1 MLEHTRGIFLR
12 SVKYSETSVIAV
24 IYTEAYGRQSYMVNG
39 ARSKKSIGKTVAFQ
53 PLYLLDLE
61 IYYHAGRDI
70 HRLKDV
76 RISNPYSTIPF
87 DIRKTSEV
95 MFMAEILYKCLR
107 EEEPNAGLFD
117 FIYNSLSYLDLT
129 DHGISN
135 FHIWFIFKLTQ
146 FLGIYPNN
154 EQARISNYFDLQTA
168 RFVSHEP
175 MHGQFADKHVTTLFA
190 RLFEVDQTTLEQLD
204 YHHNDRKLVLDML
217 IEYYRIHFDNL
228 GEIRSLSVL
237 KEVLK

>member
-24 IYTEAYGRQSYMVNG
+24 IYTQAYGRQSYMVNG
-39 ARSKKSIGKTVAFQ
+39 ARSKKSVGKTVAFQ

-61 IYYHAGRDI
+61 IYYHPGREI
-70 HRLKDV
+70 HRLKEV
-76 RISNPYSTIPF
+76 RIANPYSTIPF

-95 MFMAEILYKCLR
+95 IFLAEILNKCLI
-107 EEEPNAGLFD
+107 EEEPNNGLFD
-117 FIYNSLSYLDLT
+117 FIYNSLSYLDLAE
-129 DHGISN
+129 HGISN

-146 FLGIYPNN
+146 FLGIYPNSD
-154 EQARISNYFDLQTA
+154 QARISHYFDLQKA
-168 RFVSHEP
+168 MFVSHEP
-175 MHGQFADKHVTTLFA
+175 IHGQFADKHVTALFS

-204 YHHNDRKLVLDML
+204 YNHHDRRQVLDML

>member
-12 SVKYSETSVIAV
+12 SVKYSESSVIAV
-24 IYTEAYGRQSYMVNG
+24 IYTEAYGRQSFMVNG
-39 ARSKKSIGKTVAFQ
+39 VRSKKSVSKTIAFQ

-61 IYYHAGRDI
+61 IYYHAGREI
-70 HRLKDV
+70 HRLKEA
-76 RISNPYSTIPF
+76 RIANPYSTIPF

-95 MFMAEILYKCLR
+95 MFLAEILYKCLK

-117 FIYNSLSYLDLT
+117 FIYNTLSYLDLT
-129 DHGISN
+129 EHGISN

-154 EQARISNYFDLQTA
+154 DQAMISNYFDLQKA

-175 MHGQFADKHVTTLFA
+175 LHGQFADKHVTSLFA
-190 RLFEVDQTTLEQLD
+190 RLFGVDQTTLEQLE
-204 YHHNDRKLVLDML
+204 YNHNDRRLVLDML
-217 IEYYRIHFDNL
+217 LHYYRIHFDNL

>member
-39 ARSKKSIGKTVAFQ
+39 ARSKKSVGKTVAFQ

-61 IYYHAGRDI
+61 IYYHAGREI

-95 MFMAEILYKCLR
+95 IFLAEILYKCLK

-117 FIYNSLSYLDLT
+117 FIYNTLSYLDLS

-154 EQARISNYFDLQTA
+154 DQALISNYFDLQTA

-175 MHGQFADKHVTTLFA
+175 MHGQFADKHVSTLFA
-190 RLFEVDQTTLEQLD
+190 RLFEVDQTTLDQLE
-204 YHHNDRKLVLDML
+204 YNHNDRRLVLDML
-217 IEYYRIHFDNL
+217 LEYYRIHFDNL

>member
-39 ARSKKSIGKTVAFQ
+39 ARSKKSVGKTVAFQ

-61 IYYHAGRDI
+61 IYYHAGREI

-95 MFMAEILYKCLR
+95 IFLAEILYKCLK

-117 FIYNSLSYLDLT
+117 FIYNTLSYLDLT

-154 EQARISNYFDLQTA
+154 DHALISNYFDLQTA
-168 RFVSHEP
+168 RFISHEP

-190 RLFEVDQTTLEQLD
+190 RLFDVDQTTLDQLD
-204 YHHNDRKLVLDML
+204 YNHNDRRLVLEML
-217 IEYYRIHFDNL
+217 LEYYRIHFDNL